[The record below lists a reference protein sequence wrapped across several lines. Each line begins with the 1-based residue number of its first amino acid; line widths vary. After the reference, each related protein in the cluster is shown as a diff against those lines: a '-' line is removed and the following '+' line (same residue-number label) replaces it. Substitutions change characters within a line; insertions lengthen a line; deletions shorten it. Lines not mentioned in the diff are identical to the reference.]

1 MLDQLT
7 DARDKAQNE
16 LAQAEIALLQSTA
29 AAEVLREEV
38 HRLNSAVA
46 ALSGEKAPA
55 DPSGRTHVTKGDVRD
70 EVIPEDA
77 PHGDIHE
84 MTPEEFDA
92 ERKRKQRARQKEIDA
107 ENLANNPYA
116 TVPCG
121 GCGTKGSLQ
130 DSFITAPSGAQVRML
145 VCTKCNNQ
153 IMT

>member
-7 DARDKAQNE
+7 EARDKAQNE
-16 LAQAEIALLQSTA
+16 LAQAEIALMQSTA

-38 HRLNSAVA
+38 RRLSAAVA

-55 DPSGRTHVTKGDVRD
+55 DPSGRTDD
-70 EVIPEDA
+70 DVIPEEA
-77 PHGDIHE
+77 PQGDIHE

-92 ERKRKQRARQKEIDA
+92 ERKRKQRQRQKELDA

-116 TVPCG
+116 LVPCG
-121 GCGTKGSLQ
+121 GCGTKGSLR

-145 VCTKCNNQ
+145 VCSKCNNQ